1 MLGAERQLLIVAEDD
16 RLDALCNELAPL
28 WQDFN
33 ATTLS
38 HFNQPSV
45 RECKK
50 EFWVAN
56 SQVNFCA
63 KAYPTVPSDHPD
75 APVLTVL
82 ATYMK
87 NGFLHRVIREQGGA
101 YGGGASQDSNIAA
114 FRFYSYR
121 DPRLQDTL
129 SDFDKSIAWMLN
141 TAVSAQGLEEAI
153 LGVVSSIDKP
163 GSPAGEA
170 KQDYHSTIFGR
181 SLSQRR
187 RFRQRVLAVNAADLQ
202 RVCALYLQNDN
213 ASVAVLSNAAK
224 AAELSDWLSE
234 QNFSIEHLHT
244 ETD

>member
-1 MLGAERQLLIVAEDD
+1 
-16 RLDALCNELAPL
+16 
-28 WQDFN
+28 
-33 ATTLS
+33 
-38 HFNQPSV
+38 
-45 RECKK
+45 
-50 EFWVAN
+50 
-56 SQVNFCA
+56 
-63 KAYPTVPSDHPD
+63 
-75 APVLTVL
+75 
-82 ATYMK
+82 
-87 NGFLHRVIREQGGA
+87 
-101 YGGGASQDSNIAA
+101 
-114 FRFYSYR
+114 
-121 DPRLQDTL
+121 
-129 SDFDKSIAWMLN
+129 
-141 TAVSAQGLEEAI
+141 
-153 LGVVSSIDKP
+153 VVSSIDKP